1 MGDHAYLGCVGVAW
15 LSGWS
20 LGRLLDSC
28 SGQSGSQLGS
38 AGAVG
43 WQAKLELLLAGA
55 GAEGEARFDPG
66 IETGAAGVECGAGS

>member
-1 MGDHAYLGCVGVAW
+1 MGVAW

-43 WQAKLELLLAGA
+43 WLAKLGLLLAGA

-66 IETGAAGVECGAGS
+66 IGAGAAGVECGAGS